1 MVIKQLSVFLE
12 NREGRLEKVTEA
24 LAENQI
30 NIVSLSLADT
40 SEYGMLRLIVSD
52 PVKGK
57 EILKDAGF
65 SAMLT
70 DVIAIKVPQKIGM
83 MHQLLTVFA
92 KEDLSVEYMYTLA
105 TGEFP
110 SIIVK
115 LNNAQK
121 AIELLQAAGFEL
133 FLAEQAYKIN
143 LDSL

>member
-24 LAENQI
+24 LAENHI
-30 NIVSLSLADT
+30 NIVSISLADT

-52 PVKGK
+52 PEKGK
-57 EILKDAGF
+57 EILKNAGF

-70 DVIAIKVPQKIGM
+70 DVLAIKVPQKIGM

-105 TGEFP
+105 TGKFP

-115 LNNAQK
+115 LNNVKRAVD
-121 AIELLQAAGFEL
+121 LLQSAGFEL
-133 FLAEQAYKIN
+133 FSATEAYKIN
-143 LDSL
+143 LD